1 MQCYLCTYLETHSV
15 PNCDIISERVSY
27 GHRTRQHQDAYAE
40 RNYPTAGLKTLV
52 SSCTDYFR
60 TVWYCAKGWCRRG
73 IWSPT
78 GSYHKVCCQKIAP
91 NRRWEI
97 FKIFEDENKCHK
109 CLTGVW
115 FFSSWKI
122 RLGNH
127 SPLTADGKWSFL
139 PKHRLKYLD
148 FVFTH
153 SDSGPIK
160 TAHNKHTYS
169 FVVNWS
175 ILVETWILFLIC
187 GSTVLSN
194 AF

>member
-78 GSYHKVCCQKIAP
+78 GSYHKVCCQKIAAV
-91 NRRWEI
+91 
-97 FKIFEDENKCHK
+97 KITLLQTE
-109 CLTGVW
+109 GGR
-115 FFSSWKI
+115 FS
-122 RLGNH
+122 
-127 SPLTADGKWSFL
+127 
-139 PKHRLKYLD
+139 KYLRM
-148 FVFTH
+148 
-153 SDSGPIK
+153 K
-160 TAHNKHTYS
+160 TNVINAS
-169 FVVNWS
+169 PV
-175 ILVETWILFLIC
+175 C
-187 GSTVLSN
+187 GSSPVEKYVLEITVHWLRTGN
-194 AF
+194 EVFFQNIVWNI